1 MDFLLIAF
9 LTLLNGV
16 FAMSEM
22 ALSSSRKPRLAAMA
36 ELGDKGAESA
46 LGLLGN
52 PTQFL
57 SSVQVGI
64 TSIGMINGI
73 IGEAAF
79 SGGLSI
85 WIEGFGVSPGAANIS
100 ATAVVVTAITFITIV
115 FGELVPKRIGQLYPE
130 SVARLV
136 ARPMMWV
143 ATAAKPFVSLL
154 AMSTHAIL
162 KLLRVD
168 ITGNRAVT
176 EEEITASLE
185 EGVDAGLIELH
196 EHQMVQ
202 NVFLLDDRLLT
213 SLMLPR
219 SDIEWLNASDTV
231 AQAIDKAGKTGH
243 SWYPVCRGGLDN
255 VVGVVNVALL
265 LSLRGQTQPPG
276 PITEGDGSA
285 SSPSATNPTT
295 PITPTTRAALIAD
308 RIDAHIVPAVFVPET
323 ITGMELLEQFRTR
336 STRMV
341 FVVDEYG
348 VVQGLMTPMD
358 MLEAITGELQPGAQV
373 DAWAIKRDDGSWLID
388 GVMPV
393 SELKVRLTIKEL
405 PDEDRGRYNT
415 VAGLLQSVSGRLL
428 TTGEKVDCAGWRF
441 EVVDIDGRRIDK
453 VLAQAIEPTSAKS
466 DQK

>member
-16 FAMSEM
+16 FALSEM
-22 ALSSSRKPRLAAMA
+22 ALASSRKARLTAMG
-36 ELGDKGAESA
+36 ESGDKGAQAA
-46 LGLLGN
+46 LGLLDD

-64 TSIGMINGI
+64 TSIGMLNGI

-79 SGGLSI
+79 SDNLAA
-85 WIEGFGVSPGAANIS
+85 WIQTFGAPQRASQIT
-100 ATAVVVTAITFITIV
+100 ATALVVTVITFITIV

-130 SVARLV
+130 TVARLV
-136 ARPMMWV
+136 SRPMMWV
-143 ATAAKPFVSLL
+143 ATGAKPFVRLL
-154 AMSTHAIL
+154 SISTLAVL
-162 KLLRVD
+162 KLLRID
-168 ITGNRAVT
+168 NTAGRAVT
-176 EEEITASLE
+176 EEEIAASLE
-185 EGVDAGLIELH
+185 EGVDAGLIEEH

-219 SDIEWLNASDTV
+219 SDIEWLDASDTV
-231 AQAIDKAGKTGH
+231 AQAIDKAGATGH
-243 SWYPVCRGGLDN
+243 SWYPVCRGSLDD
-255 VVGVVNVALL
+255 VVGVVNVAKLL
-265 LSLRGQTQPPG
+265 ALRGRIQSGSSSQEQAQGPG
-276 PITEGDGSA
+276 TV
-285 SSPSATNPTT
+285 PSV
-295 PITPTTRAALIAD
+295 AD
-308 RIDAHIVPAVFVPET
+308 RIGAYAVPAVFVPET
-323 ITGMELLEQFRTR
+323 LTGMELLEQFRAR

-373 DAWAIKRDDGSWLID
+373 DAWATEREDGSWLID

-393 SELKVRLTIKEL
+393 AELKARLDIKEL
-405 PDEDRGRYNT
+405 PEEGKGRYNT

-428 TTGEKVDCAGWRF
+428 KTAEIVECAGWRF
-441 EVVDIDGRRIDK
+441 EVLDLDGKRIDK
-453 VLAQAIEPTSAKS
+453 VLASLLPEADSPEL
-466 DQK
+466 

>member
-22 ALSSSRKPRLAAMA
+22 ALSSSRKARLAAMA
-36 ELGDKGAESA
+36 ESGDKGAEAA
-46 LGLLGN
+46 LSLLDN

-64 TSIGMINGI
+64 TSIGMLNGI

-79 SGGLSI
+79 SGGLSV
-85 WIEGFGVSPGAANIS
+85 WLQGLGMPLRGSEFT
-100 ATAVVVTAITFITIV
+100 ATALVVAIITYITIV

-130 SVARLV
+130 TAARLV

-143 ATAAKPFVSLL
+143 ASAAKPFVKLL
-154 AMSTHAIL
+154 SFSTHAVL

-168 ITGNRAVT
+168 NSAGRGVT

-185 EGVDAGLIELH
+185 EGVDAGLIEVH

-202 NVFLLDDRLLT
+202 NVFLLDDRLLM

-219 SDIEWLNASDTV
+219 SDIEWLDASDTV
-231 AQAIDKAGKTGH
+231 LDAIQKAGVSGH
-243 SWYPVCRGGLDN
+243 SWYPVCRGSLDE
-255 VVGVVNVALL
+255 VVGVVSVAKLL
-265 LSLRGQTQPPG
+265 ALRVPAPP
-276 PITEGDGSA
+276 
-285 SSPSATNPTT
+285 PSD
-295 PITPTTRAALIAD
+295 D
-308 RIDAHIVPAVFVPET
+308 RIGAHTTPAVFVPET
-323 ITGMELLEQFRTR
+323 LTGMELLEQFRAK
-336 STRMV
+336 SSRMV

-348 VVQGLMTPMD
+348 VVQGLVTPLD
-358 MLEAITGELQPGAQV
+358 MLEAITGELQPGAQI
-373 DAWAIKRDDGSWLID
+373 DAWAIQRTDGSWLID

-393 SELKVRLTIKEL
+393 SELKARLDIKEL
-405 PDEDRGRYNT
+405 PEEDKGRYNT

-428 TTGEKVDCAGWRF
+428 KITDKVECAGWQF
-441 EVVDIDGRRIDK
+441 EVVDLDGKRIDK
-453 VLAQAIEPTSAKS
+453 VLATAMPGAA
-466 DQK
+466 D